1 MNFIKKKKKASIM
14 ENMLVMLLELI
25 VVCAFLVSIF
35 GAFSGISDKWG
46 MRQAAREYMLIME
59 TEGYLNASD
68 QAALR
73 TELESYG
80 LRNISFSGTT
90 TREVNY
96 GDRMDKYLS
105 GYEVTSFAA
114 ESFDGGVNGSLRKGD
129 IVSVYAID
137 PATEM
142 LVLMADNVYIAD
154 VYDSS
159 GNKVVEHSGIATSFT
174 VYVIEEEVEQI
185 NKAVVYGGI
194 QMYLK
199 AE

>member
-25 VVCAFLVSIF
+25 VVCAFLVIIF

-59 TEGYLNASD
+59 TEGYLNVSD

-73 TELESYG
+73 TELEGYG

-96 GDRMDKYLS
+96 GDRIYLCIS
-105 GYEVTSFAA
+105 GTYDDNILAFA
-114 ESFDGGVNGSLRKGD
+114 
-129 IVSVYAID
+129 
-137 PATEM
+137 
-142 LVLMADNVYIAD
+142 
-154 VYDSS
+154 
-159 GNKVVEHSGIATSFT
+159 
-174 VYVIEEEVEQI
+174 
-185 NKAVVYGGI
+185 GGI
-194 QMYLK
+194 SKYTTHPSSITINRQSTAK
-199 AE
+199 Q